1 MGGRFMAE
9 SSNPDNIQAN
19 AVLGL
24 TSKSKCFNRLLD
36 GVSLVTTTRKPF
48 DVVIEGLYSL
58 TSRGDSTRFELFVE
72 GIRLWES
79 EKRLLLGEEL

>member
-9 SSNPDNIQAN
+9 SSNPDNTQAN

-36 GVSLVTTTRKPF
+36 GVSLVTTMRKPF
-48 DVVIEGLYSL
+48 DVVIEGLYSV
-58 TSRGDSTRFELFVE
+58 TSRGDR
-72 GIRLWES
+72 I
-79 EKRLLLGEEL
+79 

>member
-1 MGGRFMAE
+1 MAE
-9 SSNPDNIQAN
+9 SSNPDNTQAN

-48 DVVIEGLYSL
+48 DVVIEGLYSE
-58 TSRGDSTRFELFVE
+58 TSRGDSTPIELFVG
-72 GIRLWES
+72 GIRLWDPET
-79 EKRLLLGEEL
+79 RFLLSVKP